1 MDLHIISDLINDL
14 LCPLQVKPLCRLF
27 CRYCTALRLLQIFCG
42 LLCLWGIIYIYAV
55 CAGLHILYLVIL
67 YGGLQGRAKTPPYR
81 AKVKGSVGANSVRP
95 RSFTAAQDFAGS
107 PLHGLKASLV

>member
-1 MDLHIISDLINDL
+1 MHKS
-14 LCPLQVKPLCRLF
+14 PQATAGF
-27 CRYCTALRLLQIFCG
+27 CVCEG
-42 LLCLWGIIYIYAV
+42 KIYIYAAY
-55 CAGLHILYLVIL
+55 AGLHILYLVIL
-67 YGGLQGRAKTPPYR
+67 YGGLQGGAKTPPYR